1 MREPYFLNVQGRL
14 FFYFFQ
20 AGDNPAAFQPNS
32 LFRSEYISKQNWTK
46 QEPWG
51 QPGEIAWQYQVE
63 NGTAYAMSYLG
74 DHYGL
79 QFPKIKVYFNKSE
92 DGIHWAPVNPKEPVI
107 YVGGIS

>member
-1 MREPYFLNVQGRL
+1 
-14 FFYFFQ
+14 
-20 AGDNPAAFQPNS
+20 
-32 LFRSEYISKQNWTK
+32 
-46 QEPWG
+46 
-51 QPGEIAWQYQVE
+51 
-63 NGTAYAMSYLG
+63 MSYLG